1 MDWPVFA
8 LITYAFALALL
19 LAAVILHSLRENK
32 GRYQR
37 LLEEKEQRLA
47 AMQMDVE
54 ETLETLGEQAAALE
68 MALGDAGRRERANS
82 LALQQRLMEMQGAV
96 VAVQARLLRLEQ
108 GMEALGGRAG
118 QAAAPPREEPE
129 ALDPPAPADPT
140 DGSGPQAS
148 PCCQGPGEAE
158 GQWQRRAVALFE
170 RGEGVAQVSRLL
182 GCSCVEAAMLQ
193 NQWEK
198 GYLREDGLERK

>member
-19 LAAVILHSLRENK
+19 LAAVILRSLRGNK
-32 GRYQR
+32 ARYQR

-47 AMQMDVE
+47 AMQLDVE

-68 MALGDAGRRERANS
+68 MALGEAGRREQTSS
-82 LALQQRLMEMQGAV
+82 LALQQRLLEMQGAV

-108 GMEALGGRAG
+108 RLDALAGGSG
-118 QAAAPPREEPE
+118 QAAGPFQGAPAASEPAAPP
-129 ALDPPAPADPT
+129 DPPAPPPEPEPPNRVAD
-140 DGSGPQAS
+140 GGA
-148 PCCQGPGEAE
+148 AR
-158 GQWQRRAVALFE
+158 WQRSAVALFE

-193 NQWEK
+193 SQWEK